1 MSIAPLRQM
10 WGLSISIRQF
20 PCGKLVTSH
29 GTCRL
34 PGTVPNPRLA
44 TCLTAEAALASA
56 NIAFTSMWF
65 HSEMNVAFV
74 DAARIKTWS
83 LNCGRNILTYR
94 SRRQSG
100 CLRIPKK
107 RSTSLKSKRFGTQDQ
122 ASPCSSRRRFSIAL
136 KRPPPTKSGQ
146 VAPGSGI
153 LLLRYDW
160 GFGSFIRTS
169 GAGVGVRDEIREQLS
184 LIGDRAC
191 HAKRSEFPD
200 SSRAGILCRAMGC
213 KEKR

>member
-1 MSIAPLRQM
+1 MVAQLWSEHLN
-10 WGLSISIRQF
+10 
-20 PCGKLVTSH
+20 
-29 GTCRL
+29 L
-34 PGTVPNPRLA
+34 PV
-44 TCLTAEAALASA
+44 AEAERLLA
-56 NIAFTSMWF
+56 NPEEAFNFFKEQAIRNPGSSLSVLIT
-65 HSEMNVAFV
+65 
-74 DAARIKTWS
+74 KT
-83 LNCGRNILTYR
+83 LFNRVE
-94 SRRQSG
+94 
-100 CLRIPKK
+100 
-107 RSTSLKSKRFGTQDQ
+107 
-122 ASPCSSRRRFSIAL
+122 A
-136 KRPPPTKSGQ
+136 PPPTKSGQ